1 MEGWRDANAQKIRT
15 SACYSGSKCSRWSSL
30 ESGEK
35 PTTTC
40 QTATERRRE
49 SKQGMEMTGEEGK
62 TADWKPP
69 TAARAWNTGTGNT
82 LVGGLRKINGA
93 FQLY

>member
-62 TADWKPP
+62 TADWK
-69 TAARAWNTGTGNT
+69 TGTGNT